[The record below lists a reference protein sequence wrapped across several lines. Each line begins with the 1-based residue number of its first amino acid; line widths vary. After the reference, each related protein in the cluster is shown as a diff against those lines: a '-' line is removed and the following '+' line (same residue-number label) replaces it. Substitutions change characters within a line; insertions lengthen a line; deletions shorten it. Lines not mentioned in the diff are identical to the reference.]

1 MVGSMKNMQNLSL
14 PKQNKAITIAVVQEK
29 GGVGKTTTAATVS
42 AGLAALGYD
51 VAGIDTDMQ
60 GHFITNFQVFTSAG
74 YPPDLL
80 FDVVSRRRPVHE
92 ALTPI
97 PQAKIAL
104 EIPGDLTP
112 AGPPGRLDILSGY
125 LDTTLIPGWI
135 RAHNNHW
142 EALREVIAP
151 LHQTHD
157 FIIIDTPPTKSEM
170 TPAIIA
176 ASDYALIPTLPEAL
190 SVRQTSDTLE
200 SIANLSKYG
209 DMRLLGILPTMVRD
223 GVLLHEESLDELT
236 EAFGETVW
244 NEAFTSL
251 SIIWGEA
258 SAVGMSVMQYAPGHK
273 AAYQAWRIVQKVI
286 ESVGVKA

>member
-1 MVGSMKNMQNLSL
+1 MRNMKLETLSTQKL
-14 PKQNKAITIAVVQEK
+14 NRAITIAVVQEK
-29 GGVGKTTTAATVS
+29 GGVGKTTTASTVA
-42 AGLAALGYD
+42 AGLAAMGCD
-51 VAGIDTDMQ
+51 VAGIDADPQ
-60 GHFITNFQVFTSAG
+60 GHFIANYRVFSSAG
-74 YPPDLL
+74 YPPDML
-80 FDVVSRRRPVHE
+80 FDVVSHRRPVHE

-97 PQAKIAL
+97 PSEKVTL
-104 EIPGDLTP
+104 DIPEDMTP
-112 AGPPGRLDILSGY
+112 FSPPGRLDILSGY
-125 LDTTLIPGWI
+125 LDTTLIPAWI
-135 RAHNNHW
+135 RSHNNNW

-151 LHQTHD
+151 LHETHD

-176 ASDYALIPTLPEAL
+176 ASDYVLIPTLPEAL
-190 SVRQTSDTLE
+190 SIRQTSDTLE

-209 DMRLLGILPTMVRD
+209 DVQLLGIIPMMVRD

-236 EAFGETVW
+236 DAFGEAVW
-244 NEAFTSL
+244 NEAYTSL

-273 AAYQAWRIVQKVI
+273 AAYQAWRIVQKVL